1 MSFFLSSKENLRLV
15 ILEIFKFRFRITKES
30 IHNFLHSKSTNSA

>member
-1 MSFFLSSKENLRLV
+1 MSLFLSSKENLRLV
-15 ILEIFKFRFRITKES
+15 FKFRFRITKES

>member
-1 MSFFLSSKENLRLV
+1 MSLFLSSKENLRLV
-15 ILEIFKFRFRITKES
+15 FWRLSNSGFVLQES